1 MLYSIIVITTIGY
14 GNIAPKTPIGRL
26 VTMLYAIAG
35 IPLMLYCLSNIG
47 NVMAHSF
54 KFIYWKLCYAL
65 CIKQKKRK
73 KTRHHHHHSRHRH
86 RVINQQPGSTYSA
99 PASCRDLELQPMSAI
114 HHGSNSQ
121 YPFPSRTEA
130 KRIPIISNKYADQSD
145 EGHYDTYPFRERSMN
160 QKAQLSR
167 MQMLRPPPLTSTMS
181 LPGHLNPI
189 EESASSSES
198 EESEEEEEGNVP
210 IIMCMGLVVGYICG
224 GAWLFQ
230 KWEENWSY
238 LDSAYFCFV
247 TLTTIGF
254 GDMVPGAAVVSG
266 TDEGRT
272 TLIICA
278 LYLLFGMALL
288 AMTFNLVKE
297 EVAKSVRH
305 IGMKIG
311 IISDAG
317 KAHLK

>member
-1 MLYSIIVITTIGY
+1 
-14 GNIAPKTPIGRL
+14 
-26 VTMLYAIAG
+26 
-35 IPLMLYCLSNIG
+35 
-47 NVMAHSF
+47 MAHSF

-65 CIKQKKRK
+65 CIKQKTRK
-73 KTRHHHHHSRHRH
+73 KPRHHHQHQRHRI
-86 RVINQQPGSTYSA
+86 INQQPGISS
-99 PASCRDLELQPMSAI
+99 PSDLEMQPMNSPN
-114 HHGSNSQ
+114 HGSNIQ
-121 YPFPSRTEA
+121 YPFPSRHEA
-130 KRIPIISNKYADQSD
+130 KKIPIISNKYADPSD
-145 EGHYDTYPFRERSMN
+145 EGHYGTYPFRERATN
-160 QKAQLSR
+160 PKALSR

-181 LPGHLNPI
+181 LPNQLNPI
-189 EESASSSES
+189 EESASSSET

-224 GAWLFQ
+224 GAWLFR

-288 AMTFNLVKE
+288 AMSFNLVQE
-297 EVAKSVRH
+297 EVAKSVRQ

-317 KAHLK
+317 KTHLK